1 MENPAKYTASVSI
14 GGNAH
19 GPVAAGRDITITST
33 GEADPRLEP
42 PVGDLSAVHRVVM
55 TTDVQG
61 SGRHDNPGQRHL
73 RRVLAESLAAGAA
86 ELGLPVGMFDR
97 GDGML
102 VVLPETV
109 TVVDTLDTFVEA
121 AARAVREHNRAA
133 IADYRVDVR
142 IAVHAG
148 FIDRVGEQWS
158 GAPLVHAARLVDA
171 AAAKRALATAAEAYV
186 ALVLSE
192 AAMQVVDQGYC
203 RVGPSAYQQIPLSV
217 KETSGRGWL
226 RLL

>member
-1 MENPAKYTASVSI
+1 MENPSRYTASVSI

-19 GPVAAGRDITITST
+19 GPVAAGRDITITSN
-33 GEADPRLEP
+33 GEVDPRQES
-42 PVGDLSAVHRVVM
+42 PVGDLSAVHRVVVN
-55 TTDVQG
+55 TDIQG
-61 SGRHDNPGQRHL
+61 SGRHDNAGQRHL

-86 ELGLPVGMFDR
+86 ELGPQADMADR

-133 IADYRVDVR
+133 SADYRVDMR

-148 FIDRVGEQWS
+148 FVDRVGAQWS

-171 AAAKRALATAAEAYV
+171 ADAKRALATAAESCV

-192 AAMQVVDQGYC
+192 VAMQVVDQGYS
-203 RVGPSAYQQIPLSV
+203 RVGPSAYRQIPLSV

>member
-19 GPVAAGRDITITST
+19 GPVAAGHGITITST
-33 GEADPRLEP
+33 GAADPRPESP
-42 PVGDLSAVHRVVM
+42 AADLSAVHRVVL
-55 TTDVQG
+55 TTDIQG
-61 SGRHDNPGQRHL
+61 SGRHDNAGQRHL

-86 ELGLPVGMFDR
+86 ELGPQVDMFDR
-97 GDGML
+97 GDGTL

-109 TVVDTLDTFVEA
+109 TVVVTLDTFVEA
-121 AARAVREHNRAA
+121 TARALREHNRAA
-133 IADYRVDVR
+133 SADYRVDVR
-142 IAVHAG
+142 IAVHEG
-148 FIDRVGEQWS
+148 LVDRVGAQWS
-158 GAPLVHAARLVDA
+158 GAPLVHVARLVDA
-171 AAAKRALATAAEAYV
+171 ADAKRALATAADACV

-192 AAMQVVDQGYC
+192 TAMQVVDQGYC
-203 RVGPSAYQQIPLSV
+203 RVGPSAYRPIPLSV